1 MVNTQLPNVY
11 AIFHLNLAFS
21 SIDTSEHQ
29 RVVDLCY
36 WPLLHLIE
44 RDNIPLGIEL
54 TAYTLECIQ
63 AVDSSWIEKFKALL
77 TKRRC
82 ELIASGDSQIIGP
95 LLPWEVNI
103 QNLSLG
109 QKSYQALVSYQPK
122 IAYINEQA
130 VSAGLLD
137 CYIDCGFDA
146 VVVEWDNP
154 FSHNTDWDKSS
165 RDQPQQLVAASGR
178 TIKVI
183 WNHAVAFQKFQ
194 RYAHD
199 EMTLAEYFE
208 YLAKAT
214 NGATAFSLYGSDAEV
229 FNYRPGRFNTE
240 TKLDLDEWQRI
251 ERLFTQIKSQ
261 EQYRWVAPSEL
272 LSVAQECTTLK
283 VQTPA
288 HPISVK
294 KQAKYNV
301 TRWALSGRNDLSLNS
316 LCYRKFSQ
324 LKGLEHV
331 SEQQWRELCRL
342 WASDLR
348 THLTHKRYQDLL
360 SRYPIAQRAACQ
372 TAPKAYLD
380 AACKSNSDYQ
390 VYHCSERNIL
400 TVEHPQLKLVL
411 NGKRGMTIK
420 SLAFARHNFKPIIGT
435 LAHGY
440 FDHISYAADFYSN
453 HLVIE
458 RYSERDRV
466 TDLSRTQFNVTH
478 TSTGLL
484 ISAEITTPQG
494 KLTKWYRLESEQV
507 ECGFDFENQHRPEAT
522 IRLGYLT
529 LLNCKLRNW
538 FACHNGGKLLE
549 FYHAEQDFNHGT
561 PVSSIV
567 SANSA
572 LGATEGVFYTGC
584 DELGLKISWSPQ
596 SCAALPMLSSQ
607 RIDDSYLNR
616 AWFSLSEADETLKA
630 DGELLN
636 FSYQITP
643 CFKTDIS

>member
-1 MVNTQLPNVY
+1 MANTLIPNVY

-21 SIDTSEHQ
+21 SIDNSEHQ

-44 RDNIPLGIEL
+44 GNSIPLGIEL

-63 AVDSSWIEKFKALL
+63 AVDPSWIAKFKSLL
-77 TKRRC
+77 KDNHC

-95 LLPWEVNI
+95 LIPSKVNM
-103 QNLSLG
+103 QNLLLG
-109 QKSYQALVSYQPK
+109 QKSYQALLGYLPK

-154 FSHNTDWDKSS
+154 FSHNADWAKSS
-165 RDQPQQLVAASGR
+165 RYQPQQLIAASGR

-199 EMTLAEYFE
+199 EMTSIEYFE
-208 YLAKAT
+208 FLARAT
-214 NGATAFSLYGSDAEV
+214 NDASAFSLYGSDAEV
-229 FNYRPGRFNTE
+229 FNYRPGRFSTE
-240 TKLDLDEWQRI
+240 TKLDIDEWQRI
-251 ERLFTQIKSQ
+251 ELLFTAIKEQ
-261 EQYRWVAPSEL
+261 EHYRWVSPSEL
-272 LSVAQECTTLK
+272 LSPSAQYTRLK

-316 LCYRKFSQ
+316 LCYRKYLA
-324 LKGLEHV
+324 LKDTPLV

-348 THLTHKRYQDLL
+348 THLTSIRYQELL
-360 SRYPIAQRAACQ
+360 NYYPVVSNPTVIAG
-372 TAPKAYLD
+372 PKANLD
-380 AACKSNSDYQ
+380 SANTAKSDYQ
-390 VYHCSERNIL
+390 VHHCSERNTL

-411 NGKRGMTIK
+411 SGKRGMAIK
-420 SLAFARHNFKPIIGT
+420 SLAFARHNFEPIIGT
-435 LAHGY
+435 LPHGF

-453 HLVIE
+453 HLVME

-466 TDLSRTQFNVTH
+466 TDLSQCHFNINHSDTN
-478 TSTGLL
+478 LL
-484 ISAEITTPQG
+484 ISTEIMTPQG
-494 KLTKWYRLESEQV
+494 KLTKWYRLEGEQI

-529 LLNCKLRNW
+529 LLNSKQRNW
-538 FACHNGGKLLE
+538 FACHNGGNLLE
-549 FYHAEQDFNHGT
+549 IYHAEQDFNHGS

-572 LGATEGVFYTGC
+572 LGATEGVFYTGV
-584 DELGLKISWSPQ
+584 DNLGLKISWSPEF
-596 SCAALPMLSSQ
+596 CAALPMLSSQ
-607 RIDDSYLNR
+607 AIDDSYLNR
-616 AWFSLSEADETLKA
+616 AWLSLSEADETLKA
-630 DGELLN
+630 DGQLLN